1 MDFGLEREAL
11 DQLINSI
18 FGRLLSSISEDL
30 PAIAKPKHKMNQLS
44 TTLVVL
50 STLAAAATGKTI
62 RGGEQQRELERNL
75 IIDGSE
81 AQEDRYAFAVS
92 LQDRIG

>member
-1 MDFGLEREAL
+1 
-11 DQLINSI
+11 
-18 FGRLLSSISEDL
+18 
-30 PAIAKPKHKMNQLS
+30 MNQLS